1 MSIGHR
7 NRSDLLISTALQT
20 TVVVVLSL
28 PAAAQPAPNA
38 RPTGGSVVGG
48 AAAISQ
54 TGSNTRI
61 EQSSQR
67 AAIDWKSFNVGSQQS
82 VTFSQPSAN
91 AVALNRVT
99 GPDPSQIAGR
109 IDANGQIILVNQSGV
124 NFYKGA
130 QVNAAGVMVSAA
142 GISNQNFMAGV
153 MKFDQPGDPNAR
165 IDNQGSITVKQAGL
179 AALVA
184 PRVANSGTITA
195 RLGHVVLAGAKTA
208 TLDLYGDGLLSLD
221 VSDQVTQAPVGK
233 DGRTAIALVTNSG
246 LVVADG
252 GTVQLTARAADGIV
266 QNLVQARGQIR
277 AATMGDHTGTVALNG
292 VGGSIVVE
300 GQLSAPGKAP
310 GTKGGNIEVVSNGNV
325 VVASA
330 AKIDASGRA
339 GGGVVAIGTTLD
351 RARNGSSVTPTR
363 VATNVKIAQGAQI
376 ASNATARGDGGR
388 ITVLSSKIT
397 QMDGAIAAKGA
408 PSGGNGGFVE
418 VSGNVVAINGTAD
431 ESAAAGKVG
440 TLLLDPTNLN
450 IVTTS
455 PIGTNI
461 DGEFSGNTLLSTA
474 PDARLPSTITT
485 GKLAALAAGGDINV
499 QATGTIDVQNSVAVA
514 NGLLLQAEGNL
525 SVDRGVTLQSKAH
538 TLELDAGFDF
548 PNSKV
553 DLPGTINLGTTGT
566 GAAPQLQ
573 AVNLTLRA
581 GSSINLNDAVI
592 TVANVADINALAGN
606 VTQAAGGLL
615 AAATLTGNV
624 VGTAALV
631 ATNAIS
637 NLGNFTA
644 AADFTLSNAPPLSV
658 TGTLN
663 AGGFLSITNA
673 GPLGIGGSVSA
684 GFVSLSASSVSI
696 SGPVATTGEL
706 LMTASNGAIV
716 EAPTGSITANLIA
729 ASTLGTGGDI
739 SLPNKTNL
747 IAQSDGNTAT
757 DGNVVLVSGENLTL
771 TGTHSGNNLFFEVAA
786 GGGTLTLS
794 DNDPRSDGA
803 NPAILTATRR
813 ISLVADNDAVEHPLS
828 AFVDST
834 ITAPTVELAPY
845 STTSNTSLLAGS
857 GLLINATMLSIIQ
870 TNGGTLEVGGFTNL
884 PAGAITPAASTT
896 AIDIGAP
903 LDLTAIASTLRLDAN
918 GPVSQSGGP
927 LTVTALTGS
936 GGAWTLNNAANA
948 VGSLGN
954 VTAVS
959 FSLLDSSNVTVA
971 GTLSAMTTASIT
983 DPLTVTVAGLI
994 NAGGVGLGARD
1005 IDISGSVDAGTI
1017 ALNANGGAI
1026 NATGV
1031 LVADEL
1037 TGSAT
1042 TAASLTGAN
1051 RIAALG
1057 AFTVGTS
1064 FMLND
1069 SVDLLIA
1076 SALNGPR
1083 IAIRDPANRISVADG
1098 AVITTG
1104 GSARPAGPIQS
1115 ALEPSSGAPG
1125 ALFQA
1130 ASFTQIGSS
1139 FVVGQ
1144 VGGPATLQISITGN
1158 AQFDPPLGLQGP
1170 CAWLILNLTNGTAT
1184 GNVFVNAL
1192 DVSYTTP
1199 GSTNLTGTI
1208 AGIGGGPAAAIGN
1221 IEPAINANYLFN
1233 GCIIAAA
1240 LCHPPA
1246 PPTSTPT
1253 PTPIP
1258 RVAVDLNTG
1267 LTATLG
1273 AIYPLLS
1280 LAPAAVTGL
1289 PKLSLIALPMLTP
1302 RPPQLTDPDVVPPNI
1317 TFLDY

>member
-1 MSIGHR
+1 MA
-7 NRSDLLISTALQT
+7 RSLLLGTALQT
-20 TVVVVLSL
+20 GLTFTAAVAVL

-48 AAAISQ
+48 TAAISQ
-54 TGSNTRI
+54 TGTNTRI
-61 EQSSQR
+61 DQTSQR
-67 AAIDWKSFNVGSQQS
+67 AAIDWQSFNVGSQQS
-82 VTFSQPSAN
+82 VTFSQPSAS

-142 GISNQNFMAGV
+142 GITNQNFMAGV
-153 MKFDQPGDPNAR
+153 MKFDQLGKPDAKVSNA
-165 IDNQGSITVKQAGL
+165 GTITVKQAGL

-184 PRVANSGTITA
+184 PQVANSGTITA

-208 TLDLYGDGLLSLD
+208 TLDLYGDGLLTLD
-221 VSDQVTQAPVGK
+221 VTNQVTQAPRGPDGK
-233 DGRTAIALVTNSG
+233 PVTALVTNTG
-246 LVVADG
+246 VVIADG

-266 QNLVQARGQIR
+266 QNLVQAGGKIR
-277 AATMGDHTGTVALNG
+277 AATMGDHTGTIALNG

-300 GQLSAPGKAP
+300 GQLSAPGRAP
-310 GTKGGNIEVVSNGNV
+310 GTTGGNVEVVSDGNV
-325 VVASA
+325 SITSTARIS
-330 AKIDASGRA
+330 ASGHA
-339 GGGVVAIGTTLD
+339 GGGVVAIGTALD
-351 RARNGSSVTPTR
+351 RARGGPSVTPTR
-363 VATNVKIAQGAQI
+363 VATNVKVSQGAQI
-376 ASNATARGDGGR
+376 TANSTAKGGGGR
-388 ITVLSSKIT
+388 VTVLSSRIT
-397 QMDGAIAAKGA
+397 QMDGAIAAKGG

-418 VSGNVVAINGTAD
+418 ASGDVVAINGTAD
-431 ESAAAGKVG
+431 EFAPAGHVG
-440 TLLLDPTNLN
+440 TLLLDPTNLD
-450 IVTTS
+450 IVAAS
-455 PIGTNI
+455 PGSI
-461 DGEFSGNTLLSTA
+461 DAEFVGNTLLGTA
-474 PDARLPSTITT
+474 ADAVPPPSTISAA
-485 GKLAALAAGGDINV
+485 KLATLSAGGDVTV
-499 QATGTIDVQNSVAVA
+499 QAIGVIDVQSNVSVA
-514 NGLLLQAEGNL
+514 NGLLLQAGNL
-525 SVDRGVTLQSKAH
+525 LVDRGVTIQSKAH

-548 PNSKV
+548 TSGKV
-553 DLPGTINLGTTGT
+553 DLSGTINLGTTGT

-592 TVANVADINALAGN
+592 TVANAADINALAGN
-606 VTQAAGGLL
+606 VSQIAGGSL
-615 AAATLTGNV
+615 AAATMTGNV

-631 ATNAIS
+631 GANAIS

-644 AADFTLSNAPPLSV
+644 TAGFTLSNTPPLSV
-658 TGTLN
+658 TGTVN
-663 AGGFLSITNA
+663 GGSFLSITNT
-673 GPLGIGGSVSA
+673 GSLGISGSVSA
-684 GFVSLSASSVSI
+684 DFVDLTASSI
-696 SGPVATTGEL
+696 RIAGPVTATGNL
-706 LMTASNGAIV
+706 LMTATNGAIT
-716 EAPTGSITANLIA
+716 EAPAGSINADLLA

-757 DGNVVLVSGENLTL
+757 NGNVILASGKNLTL
-771 TGTHSGNNLFFEVAA
+771 TGTHSGNDLFFEIAA

-794 DNDPRSDGA
+794 DNDPRSDGI
-803 NPAILTATRR
+803 NPAILTATQR
-813 ISLVADNDAVEHPLS
+813 ISLVADNYAVEHPLS
-828 AFVDST
+828 DFVDSK
-834 ITAPTVELAPY
+834 ITAPTVELAPF
-845 STTSNTSLLAGS
+845 STTINTSLLAGS

-884 PAGAITPAASTT
+884 PAGATAPAPSTT

-918 GPVSQSGGP
+918 GPISQSVGP

-948 VGSLGN
+948 VATLGN
-954 VTAVS
+954 VTAAS
-959 FSLLDSSNVTVA
+959 FSLLDSTNLTIA
-971 GTLSAMTTASIT
+971 GTLNATAAASIT
-983 DPLTVTVAGLI
+983 DPLSVTVAGLV
-994 NAGGVGLGARD
+994 NAGSAGLNAHDLD
-1005 IDISGSVDAGTI
+1005 ITGSVAAGTI

-1037 TGSAT
+1037 TGNAT
-1042 TAASLTGAN
+1042 TTANLTGAN

-1057 AFTVGTS
+1057 AFTVGTN
-1064 FMLND
+1064 FVLND
-1069 SVDLLIA
+1069 NVDLLIA
-1076 SALNGPR
+1076 SALNGPH

-1115 ALEPSSGAPG
+1115 ALEPSTGAPG

-1130 ASFTQIGSS
+1130 ASFTQIGGS

-1144 VGGPATLQISITGN
+1144 GGGPTTLQISITGN

-1170 CAWLILNLTNGTAT
+1170 SAWLILNLTNGTAA

-1208 AGIGGGPAAAIGN
+1208 AGISGGPAAAVGN
-1221 IEPAINANYLFN
+1221 IEPAINPNYLFN

-1246 PPTSTPT
+1246 PPTPTPT

-1258 RVAVDLNTG
+1258 RVVVNLNTG

-1280 LAPAAVTGL
+1280 LAPAAITSP
-1289 PKLSLIALPMLTP
+1289 PKLSLVALPMLTP

-1317 TFLDY
+1317 TYLDY